1 MLVHKVAV
9 LVLDGA
15 LPMDVAI
22 PAQVFRPRP
31 GLSYELVMCGLI
43 PGTVAS
49 NAGFG
54 FAVPSGLE
62 ALDVADTVIVPGF
75 EDPVR
80 TMPLPVIKALQRAA
94 ARGARIVSI
103 CTGAFALAA
112 AGLLDGR
119 RATTHWQKATDLA
132 RLYPLVTVDPDV
144 LFVDDGSILT
154 SAGVAAGIDLCL
166 HLVRRDH
173 GVHASNSVARAIV
186 AAPYRSGGQA
196 QYVPRTLPADEGEL
210 FAATRVWVLTRLKEP
225 ITVTD
230 LARHAMVSTR
240 TFTRRFRQDTGYT
253 PLQWLLR
260 ARIDHARELLEA
272 TDMGIDQI
280 ASQAGLGTG
289 TNLRAHFQRILGTTP
304 TAYRQAF
311 AA

>member
-1 MLVHKVAV
+1 MLVHQVAV

-15 LPMDVAI
+15 VPMDVAI

-31 GLSYELVMCGLI
+31 GLSYKLVMCGLI

-49 NAGFG
+49 SSGFG

-62 ALDVADTVIVPGF
+62 ALDTADTVIVPGF

-80 TMPLPVIKALQRAA
+80 TMPLPVIEALQRAA
-94 ARGARIVSI
+94 MRGARMVSI

-119 RATTHWQKATDLA
+119 RATTHWQEAGDLA

-173 GVHASNSVARAIV
+173 GVHASNAVARAIV

-196 QYVPRTLPADEGEL
+196 QYVPRTLPADEGEY
-210 FAATRVWVLTRLKEP
+210 FSATRAWVLARLGEP
-225 ITVTD
+225 IMVSD
-230 LARHAMVSTR
+230 LARHAMVSPR

-260 ARIDHARELLEA
+260 ARIDHARDLLEA
-272 TDMGIDQI
+272 TDKGIDQI
-280 ASQAGLGTG
+280 ASQVGLGTG